1 MLKIPCFDLR
11 KFAKNIVKLL
21 EDEDLYE
28 KISKDAVAWARK
40 WDWDRKTKEILN
52 IIRDLTNH

>member
-1 MLKIPCFDLR
+1 MLKIPCFDLG

-28 KISKDAVAWARK
+28 KISKDAIKWARE

-52 IIRDLTNH
+52 IIRDLTNQ